1 VLVKLFYTCM
11 CFLCNSRVKSSL
23 ELMLCVIDIST
34 LNKTYLIWTSCSE
47 EVVTSI
53 HTPERLPHCEYCTG
67 FRTAKQNQTNKK
79 QLYIH
84 VQTNKPHLTLIRCD
98 NSYFL
103 FGNDWLSVATDT
115 CIDRRSLQIHVF
127 HECALSQYFVMKTII
142 PTVLQ
147 IQFWK
152 YAK

>member
-1 VLVKLFYTCM
+1 VLVKLFYSCM
-11 CFLCNSRVKSSL
+11 CFLCNSRFKSSL
-23 ELMLCVIDIST
+23 ELMYILSMSNVVYLFVRVYIIVFCLFGFILLFWILYNTHNEVNVPVCVS
-34 LNKTYLIWTSCSE
+34 KSQ
-47 EVVTSI
+47 
-53 HTPERLPHCEYCTG
+53 LPHCMTSKSNTFY
-67 FRTAKQNQTNKK
+67 
-79 QLYIH
+79 L
-84 VQTNKPHLTLIRCD
+84 PHLTLIRCD

-103 FGNDWLSVATDT
+103 FGNDWLSVATEK